1 MEIWSILKILRSSH
15 LQSQVIKRVMG
26 RRCKYRRSFTCSLA
40 AHLLLCG
47 PVPNRLQ
54 TGILRFEDPYTN
66 TCWGYRVCVCHAK
79 LLQSCLTLCDP
90 WAGVCQAPLSMGF
103 SRQKYWSGLPFFSL
117 GDLPHPGVE
126 PASLISPALWV
137 GSLPPAWPG
146 KPEIIEAKY

>member
-26 RRCKYRRSFTCSLA
+26 RRCKYRRSFACSLA

-103 SRQKYWSGLPFFSL
+103 SRQKILEWIAISFSRRSSSSRGWTRISYISCIVGGFFTTSMTW
-117 GDLPHPGVE
+117 E
-126 PASLISPALWV
+126 
-137 GSLPPAWPG
+137 AWNYRG
-146 KPEIIEAKY
+146 